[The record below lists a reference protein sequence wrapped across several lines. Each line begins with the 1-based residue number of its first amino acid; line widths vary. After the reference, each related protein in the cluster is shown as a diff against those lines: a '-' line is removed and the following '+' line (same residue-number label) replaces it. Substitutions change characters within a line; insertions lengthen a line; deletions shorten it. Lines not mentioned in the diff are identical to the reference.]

1 MYEEQMKLFNEG
13 GLKDEGG
20 EVDPESGND
29 VPIGS
34 TKKEV
39 RDDIPAMLSEGEFVF
54 PADVVRYIG
63 LENLMRLRQDAKM
76 GLKQMEAMGQMG
88 NSEEA
93 TMPDDLP
100 FDMADLV
107 IVAGESEEP
116 KEMAQGGVVHMNP
129 GGYLPK
135 FVDQGVETAPIN
147 IENFDTTLPDP
158 DFSNVKKYVNKEG
171 KVRFIP
177 FGPDGKPLYP
187 IPVGFFPEGELPED
201 TPTETE
207 EAIPTTD
214 TGGSGGSGQVR
225 RSPFQEA
232 GSWNMDTST
241 EAGMQMWIDEANK
254 ISTFGNMGTGIVAAL
269 NPMLGAAFAGFNKL
283 QKNKVISMLDD
294 KIGSAQ
300 SQAQIDSLNKI
311 KTRLTTKEGKGIIS
325 QAISG
330 FIKPIAEALGI
341 GEKEEE
347 VIKKV
352 SDSESI
358 ADPMV
363 ETEEETQQRY
373 ESTLAQIQR
382 SASLEDPSV
391 DRSGAKTGFTPRT
404 GLTPRDYDIT
414 MDSDFRKSVPEY
426 ALKTFQNLEGIETV
440 PRLDRKDIKTV
451 GAVPKA
457 EEVTGGL
464 GKVKTRRADIVD
476 ETLTPEVQSASV
488 REEGLST
495 ERDSLPGLTQI
506 KEGILNPLA
515 NALTI
520 NERGTTNA
528 YESLMNFISQYTS
541 DDPELSSLITQ
552 KQRAEDSEDLGFSGT
567 INALG
572 TGSLPT
578 EGDIERYL
586 SSVSDDKP
594 KDTSAKDRK
603 DRRDYQKRLRE
614 AGDKAKKDI
623 DRYKSS
629 DAGKKATSTASG
641 KAAMDRTESA
651 VRDMQRGV
659 TRGFAKGGL
668 ASRTK

>member
-1 MYEEQMKLFNEG
+1 M
-13 GLKDEGG
+13 
-20 EVDPESGND
+20 
-29 VPIGS
+29 
-34 TKKEV
+34 
-39 RDDIPAMLSEGEFVF
+39 
-54 PADVVRYIG
+54 
-63 LENLMRLRQDAKM
+63 
-76 GLKQMEAMGQMG
+76 
-88 NSEEA
+88 
-93 TMPDDLP
+93 
-100 FDMADLV
+100 
-107 IVAGESEEP
+107 
-116 KEMAQGGVVHMNP
+116 
-129 GGYLPK
+129 
-135 FVDQGVETAPIN
+135 
-147 IENFDTTLPDP
+147 
-158 DFSNVKKYVNKEG
+158 
-171 KVRFIP
+171 
-177 FGPDGKPLYP
+177 YP

-341 GEKEEE
+341 GEKEED

-358 ADPMV
+358 ADPTV
-363 ETEEETQQRY
+363 ETEDETKQRY
-373 ESTLAQIQR
+373 KNVLEKIDALST
-382 SASLEDPSV
+382 EDRLV
-391 DRSGAKTGFTPRT
+391 DRSGAQTGFTPRA
-404 GLTPRDYDIT
+404 GLTPRDVESKSAFPSGRLPIDTPPYRMPDDIT
-414 MDSDFRKSVPEY
+414 LDIGEGKPVESFGQVVLDPQKISGPKSDE
-426 ALKTFQNLEGIETV
+426 L
-440 PRLDRKDIKTV
+440 IK
-451 GAVPKA
+451 
-457 EEVTGGL
+457 
-464 GKVKTRRADIVD
+464 
-476 ETLTPEVQSASV
+476 PEVQSTSV
-488 REEGLST
+488 REEGLQNSRT
-495 ERDSLPGLTQI
+495 GYRGYDQI

-528 YESLMNFISQYTS
+528 YESLMNFISKYTS

-623 DRYKSS
+623 NRYKSS